1 MRRRPL
7 FIAACGLLVIIV
19 TLSLSRDAEYGRT
32 WLSWLPGQARHSF
45 AHAPCGIPVHFALG
59 EVDPRFGF
67 DRLTVMTALVE
78 AANLWQGF
86 SEAVL
91 FLESDHPRAM
101 AVSLRF
107 DQRQASANT
116 RRSLRGGL
124 ERDQRQLESDQEM
137 LRQWGERIASARDA
151 HDRESE
157 ELARR
162 VRAREREVASWNAGE
177 GSQTEARR
185 RALEAEGS
193 TLRVELDELEHRG
206 HSLNADIAAY
216 NRRAEDLRARA
227 EEFGTRIAQYNQASS
242 AAPVETGRYSYDRA
256 EGRRIEVFRAE
267 SFDELVW
274 VFAHELGHALG
285 IGHVEEAGA
294 VMHALRH
301 EGAGP
306 HASPHAG
313 TGKPTELS
321 AADRAALIEV
331 CGPSR
336 R

>member
-1 MRRRPL
+1 MRRRSVL
-7 FIAACGLLVIIV
+7 IAACGLVIILV
-19 TLSLSRDAEYGRT
+19 TLSLSRDEEHGRT
-32 WLSWLPGQARHSF
+32 WLSWLPGQVRHSF
-45 AHAPCGIPVHFALG
+45 AHAPCAIPVHFALG

-101 AVSLRF
+101 TVSLRF
-107 DQRQASANT
+107 DERQASANT

-124 ERDQRQLESDQEM
+124 DRDQRQLESDQEM
-137 LRQWGERIASARDA
+137 LRHWGERIESARRA
-151 HDRESE
+151 HERAGE

-162 VRAREREVASWNAGE
+162 VRARERDVASWNAGE
-177 GSQTEARR
+177 GARTEVRR
-185 RALEAEGS
+185 RALEAEG
-193 TLRVELDELEHRG
+193 TALRMELDELERRG
-206 HSLNADIAAY
+206 QDLNADIAAY
-216 NRRAEDLRARA
+216 NRRAEDMRERA

-242 AAPVETGRYSYDRA
+242 ADPVETGRYSYNRA
-256 EGRRIEVFRAE
+256 AGRRIKVFRAE

-306 HASPHAG
+306 RAG
-313 TGKPTELS
+313 TGKPTTLS
-321 AADRAALIEV
+321 AADRAALLEV
-331 CGPSR
+331 CGPPR